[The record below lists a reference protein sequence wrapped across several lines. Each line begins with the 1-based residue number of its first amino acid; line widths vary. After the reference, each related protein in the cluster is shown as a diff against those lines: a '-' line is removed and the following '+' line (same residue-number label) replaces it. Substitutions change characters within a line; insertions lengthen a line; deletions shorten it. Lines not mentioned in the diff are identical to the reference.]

1 MARHIE
7 PMLRALPLVGRNADG
22 VALTIVI
29 VVVSF
34 LSLVLGE
41 LVPKSLAL
49 RHGEGYALLMAKP
62 IAGLSR
68 LAAPIVWLLTATS
81 NLVLRP
87 FSDRTNFAESRISKE
102 ELEQMVD
109 EAAKTGAIHEHASE
123 LASRA
128 LEFDRL
134 KLSGVMIPRARID
147 ALPVR
152 ATTDQIR
159 RFLLEERRSRIPI
172 YDRSLDDILGYAS
185 AKDIVSLA
193 WDGGP
198 VVLADLL
205 RSVKFF
211 PEMVPAIEVL
221 RYMRHGRERIA
232 VALDEHGA
240 VSGMVTFEDLMEEL
254 VGDIFS
260 EHDEEAPLLTRES
273 DGAAI
278 VRGDAPIREVN
289 RELGIELDEP
299 AGATTM
305 AGLCHALA
313 GGIPNRNARLAAGDG
328 SVLVVLDATNR
339 EVKRIRVVPPE
350 PPHVTNDPL
359 PA

>member
-1 MARHIE
+1 
-7 PMLRALPLVGRNADG
+7 
-22 VALTIVI
+22 
-29 VVVSF
+29 
-34 LSLVLGE
+34 
-41 LVPKSLAL
+41 
-49 RHGEGYALLMAKP
+49 MAKP
-62 IAGLSR
+62 IALLSR
-68 LAAPIVWLLTATS
+68 IAKPIVWLLTATS

-87 FSDRTNFAESRISKE
+87 FSDRTNFSESRISKE
-102 ELEQMVD
+102 ELEQMVE
-109 EAAKTGAIHEHASE
+109 EAAESGAIHEHASE

-134 KLSGVMIPRARID
+134 RLSDVMIPRARID
-147 ALPVR
+147 ALPMR

-172 YDRSLDDILGYAS
+172 YDNSLDEILGYAS

-198 VVLADLL
+198 VVLADLV
-205 RSVKFF
+205 RGVKFF
-211 PEMVPAIEVL
+211 PETVPAIEVL
-221 RYMRHGRERIA
+221 RFMRHERQRIA

-260 EHDEEAPLLTRES
+260 EHDEEAPQLTREA
-273 DGAAI
+273 DGAAV
-278 VRGDAPIREVN
+278 VRGDTAIREVN
-289 RELGIELDEP
+289 RELGLELEEP
-299 AGATTM
+299 MGVTSM

-328 SVLVVLDATNR
+328 SVLVVLEATPR
-339 EVKRIRVVPPE
+339 EVKRIRVI
-350 PPHVTNDPL
+350 PPHAERVTNG
-359 PA
+359 PAPA